1 MSKNTVLLTKPIM
14 INNKKVS
21 ELSYDVDELS
31 INSITNAEAMKYKLA
46 GNSLAGAISL
56 AQTDT
61 LLHICIGFQ
70 AVLAINPDIAEED
83 LMRIKGKDLT
93 SFAAVGQRFFIP
105 KASVKQATSEMQQED
120 TQDTTVAQ

>member
-61 LLHICIGFQ
+61 LYI
-70 AVLAINPDIAEED
+70 
-83 LMRIKGKDLT
+83 
-93 SFAAVGQRFFIP
+93 FALVFKPF
-105 KASVKQATSEMQQED
+105 
-120 TQDTTVAQ
+120 